1 MQKFN
6 INTVIVTAGALVLAI
21 ARELIL
27 TIIETIIFE
36 EKGDF
41 GTIKF

>member
-6 INTVIVTAGALVLAI
+6 INTVIVTAGALGLAI

-27 TIIETIIFE
+27 IIIETIIFE
-36 EKGDF
+36 EKGAF

>member
-6 INTVIVTAGALVLAI
+6 INTVIVPAGALGLAI